1 MLNPAACLLVVE
13 ERIHLPDLVV
23 VLLHRVIK
31 ESLLGEVSPLV
42 PDVCPE
48 RTLLYLQVLAVQV
61 FELFFLVNGHLFWN
75 VSGGSLQNVCL
86 GQANLCLE

>member
-31 ESLLGEVSPLV
+31 ESLLGGVSPLV

-48 RTLLYLQVLAVQV
+48 GSNLHLQVLAVHV
-61 FELFFLVNGHLFWN
+61 LELFLLITRNLFW
-75 VSGGSLQNVCL
+75 SFDRSILQNVC
-86 GQANLCLE
+86 NS